1 MSSRNETAASSTQA
15 PAASCGDAGA
25 GRVVA
30 ASYVLHQQFR
40 YEYPG
45 PIEQL
50 RHRLI
55 VAPPAAYG
63 DQVRVDHRL
72 RVSPGLSVRWDYD
85 AFGNSIATITAAH
98 VEHEVQLDYEA
109 SIRRSLGPAPLVD
122 ARWYGDARFREPSR
136 LTKPSIA
143 LRDAADMLQAQD
155 DGTGHLATRINTFV
169 SQHMRYVPDATTVE
183 TTAAEAFAQGTG
195 VCQDYAHIMI
205 ALCRLCDIPA
215 RYVSGHLL
223 GEGGTHAWLEVIEP
237 APGTG
242 TARVAGYDPT
252 HDRRTTLNY
261 VFVAAGRDY
270 ADVAPTSGQFV
281 APYIGRFTSTRR
293 VDVLNREYAA

>member
-1 MSSRNETAASSTQA
+1 MSSTAE
-15 PAASCGDAGA
+15 
-25 GRVVA
+25 GRIVR

-45 PIEQL
+45 PITQL
-50 RHRLI
+50 RHRLV
-55 VAPPAAYG
+55 VAPPAVYG
-63 DQVRVDHRL
+63 DQVRVEHRL
-72 RVSPGLSVRWDYD
+72 RVSPGLSVRWDQD
-85 AFGNSIATITAAH
+85 TFGNSMALIEAER

-109 SIRRSLGPAPLVD
+109 SITRGDGPAQLLEPN
-122 ARWYGDARFREPSR
+122 WYDDARFRDPSR
-136 LTKPSIA
+136 LTRPSLA
-143 LRDAADMLQAQD
+143 LRDAAETLLASD
-155 DGTGHLATRINTFV
+155 DGTGHLATSINAFV
-169 SQHMRYVPDATTVE
+169 AQHMRYVPDVTTVE

-205 ALCRLCDIPA
+205 ALCRLVGVPA

-242 TARVAGYDPT
+242 TARVAGFDPT

-270 ADVAPTSGQFV
+270 ADVAPTSGQFT
-281 APYIGRFTSTRR
+281 APYIGRFTTSRR
-293 VDVLNREYAA
+293 VDVLDREYAA

>member
-1 MSSRNETAASSTQA
+1 VHTVNS
-15 PAASCGDAGA
+15 PAG
-25 GRVVA
+25 GRVVG
-30 ASYVLHQQFR
+30 ASYALHQEFR

-45 PIEQL
+45 PIEHL
-50 RHRLI
+50 RHRLV

-63 DQVRVDHRL
+63 DQILVHHRL
-72 RVSPGLSVRWDYD
+72 RVSPGLSVRWDHD
-85 AFGNSIATITAAH
+85 AFGNSVATITAAR
-98 VEHEVQLDYEA
+98 VEREAAFEYQA
-109 SIRRSLGPAPLVD
+109 SIRRSEGPPSLFEPF
-122 ARWYGDARFREPSR
+122 WYGDARFRDASR

-143 LRDAADMLQAQD
+143 LREAAEMLLAQD
-155 DGTGHLATRINTFV
+155 DGCGKLATTINSFV
-169 SQHMRYVPDATTVE
+169 SQHMRYVPDVTTVE

-205 ALCRLCDIPA
+205 ALCRLCGIPA

-242 TARVAGYDPT
+242 LAHVAGFDPT

-281 APYIGRFTSTRR
+281 APYIGRFTTSRR
-293 VDVLNREYAA
+293 VDVLDRQFAA

>member
-1 MSSRNETAASSTQA
+1 MHSDNAGGASTR
-15 PAASCGDAGA
+15 
-25 GRVVA
+25 GRDVVG
-30 ASYVLHQQFR
+30 ASYRLHQQFR

-45 PIEQL
+45 PIEDL
-50 RHRLI
+50 KHRLI
-55 VAPPAAYG
+55 VAPPEVYG

-72 RVSPGLSVRWDYD
+72 TVSDGLSVRWQLDT
-85 AFGNSIATITAAH
+85 FGNSVATVTADR
-98 VEHEVQLDYEA
+98 VDREVLLDYEA
-109 SIRRSLGPAPLVD
+109 TIRRSNGPPPLLE
-122 ARWYGDARFREPSR
+122 ARWYDDARFRDPSR
-136 LTKPSIA
+136 LTKPSLA
-143 LRDAADMLQAQD
+143 LRDAAEMLLAGD
-155 DGTGHLATRINTFV
+155 DGTGHLATAINGFV
-169 SQHMRYVPDATTVE
+169 AQRMRYVSDVTTVE

-195 VCQDYAHIMI
+195 VCQDYAHVMI
-205 ALCRLCDIPA
+205 ALCRLCGIPA

-270 ADVAPTSGQFV
+270 ADVAPTSGQFN
-281 APYIGRFTSTRR
+281 APYIGRFTTTRR
-293 VDVLNREYAA
+293 VDVLDREYAA